1 MRKIVH
7 SATMALLAVVL
18 LASGVNTAAAE
29 PQKNQIL
36 VPATCENNQKY
47 TFVINGMGKVGKI
60 VDGNNNI
67 VITEYTVTYTDP
79 QGDVVGQDTFDHGN
93 APDPQDAI
101 SCTGSVTTELQG
113 PGGEPE
119 VLTAEYDFEGFIT
132 PRAPRG

>member
-7 SATMALLAVVL
+7 LLTMVLLAVVL

-36 VPATCENNQKY
+36 VPAECNGQSY

-67 VITEYTVTYTDP
+67 VITEYTVTYRNL
-79 QGDVVGQDTFDHGN
+79 QGDVVGQDTFDQGN
-93 APDPQDAI
+93 APDSQDAI

-119 VLTAEYDFEGFIT
+119 VLTADYVFEGFIT